1 LPTLANTVSGGI
13 DVTGAVNS
21 AMAALQQPENL
32 LQQQQTILQN
42 QVSALNSVSTD
53 LSSLLTSVQALGDPW
68 GALNTMNATSSDS
81 TVATASASAGSQ
93 AGNHT
98 VVVKNLAQTSSYYSN
113 VPNATTPF
121 TAGTITL
128 QVGSGTAVTIPPSGT
143 ASSLTNLVQD
153 INSANAGV
161 TASVVTDA
169 AGARLALVS
178 NQSGLAG
185 DINVTGNTVGLNM
198 TKSVIGKDASAVVDG
213 IPIDSASN
221 TVTSIAG
228 LTLNLQ
234 NANPNET
241 VTIGVS
247 ADTSTATNAIQSFVN
262 SYNKVIGD
270 INAQAATGS
279 NSSAVLVGDPT
290 IRDIQAR
297 ILTDVTASLIGN
309 GGMSNL
315 QSMGLEMGDDGTLT
329 VNTTNLNSALTT
341 NFAQVQNLFQN
352 ASGGVATTFSSDL
365 YSLTDVTQGE
375 IALTVKGDNNTIASL
390 GTSIGADQIS
400 LAAQQ
405 TSLTAEYNLINTTL
419 ESIPT
424 LEAQTA
430 AQLQNA

>member
-1 LPTLANTVSGGI
+1 
-13 DVTGAVNS
+13 
-21 AMAALQQPENL
+21 
-32 LQQQQTILQN
+32 
-42 QVSALNSVSTD
+42 
-53 LSSLLTSVQALGDPW
+53 
-68 GALNTMNATSSDS
+68 
-81 TVATASASAGSQ
+81 
-93 AGNHT
+93 
-98 VVVKNLAQTSSYYSN
+98 
-113 VPNATTPF
+113 
-121 TAGTITL
+121 
-128 QVGSGTAVTIPPSGT
+128 VGSGTAVTIPPSGT

-247 ADTSTATNAIQSFVN
+247 ADTSTATSAIQSFVD

-270 INAQAATGS
+270 INAQAATGT

-375 IALTVKGDNNTIASL
+375 IALTVQGDNNTIASL
-390 GTSIGADQIS
+390 GTSIGADQVS

-405 TSLTAEYNLINTTL
+405 ISLTTEYNTINTTL